1 MGMAGSTRSR
11 DAVYFAM
18 LALIITLVPIFVE
31 SRYYLI
37 VLNIIG
43 LNTIVVVGLNLLI
56 GFAGQISLGHAAFY
70 GLGSYFSGILTVNYG
85 FSHWPAMVVA
95 MVTTGAIAYL
105 IGYPAL
111 KLRGHYLVMATLGF
125 GIIINILMG
134 ELEHFTGG
142 HDGLIGIPPL
152 SIGGLKFDNDLKN
165 FFLIWTFVFFCM
177 LVARNLLH
185 SRVGRALRAI
195 HGSEVAANS
204 LGVNTASYKVRVF
217 VLSAMFASISGS
229 LYAHYITFI
238 SPSTYDFYYSI
249 QVVTMVIVGGMG
261 SLWGS
266 LFGAAVLSFISEALH
281 VAKQYHVIA
290 YGVFLSLIL
299 VFLPEGVPVSI
310 HKFYQNKKLKKLMAV
325 ENSGMT
331 G

>member
-1 MGMAGSTRSR
+1 MNTLLKQKDILGFGAL
-11 DAVYFAM
+11 AV
-18 LALIITLVPIFVE
+18 IIIILPLFVE
-31 SRYYLI
+31 SKYYFI
-37 VLNIIG
+37 VLNVIG

-85 FSHWPAMVVA
+85 FPLWPAMLVGMLA
-95 MVTTGAIAYL
+95 TGAVAYL
-105 IGYPAL
+105 IGYPSL

-134 ELEHFTGG
+134 ELEQFTGG
-142 HDGLIGIPPL
+142 HDGLMGIPPL
-152 SIGGLKFDNDLKN
+152 AIGGWVFDNDLKN
-165 FFLIWTFVFFCM
+165 FYLIWSFVFLCM
-177 LVARNLLH
+177 LAARNLLN

-195 HGSEVAANS
+195 SGSEVAASS
-204 LGVNTASYKVRVF
+204 LGVNTADYKVKVF

-238 SPSTYDFYYSI
+238 SPSSYDFYYSI

-266 LFGAAVLSFISEALH
+266 LLGAGVLTCISEALH
-281 VAKQYHVIA
+281 VAKQYHIIA
-290 YGVFLSLIL
+290 YGVFLCLVL
-299 VFLPEGVPVSI
+299 VFLPQGI
-310 HKFYQNKKLKKLMAV
+310 LMGIINFFLKRKTKQNIIKA
-325 ENSGMT
+325 NRQ
-331 G
+331 